1 MKDIVG
7 DIDAVVLAE
16 EEEQL
21 MMDAE
26 MERLQREATIAL
38 DTRMDGNMLLPFFE
52 TSPDLMFELH
62 EDNSVPKDLSDEV
75 HGDRSR
81 DWQQIERNPFS
92 VMTAALLK
100 TLREP
105 PSQHLESET
114 VKAEIRTA

>member
-1 MKDIVG
+1 MKDIVE

-16 EEEQL
+16 EEQQL

-26 MERLQREATIAL
+26 MERLQHEATIAL

-62 EDNSVPKDLSDEV
+62 EDNSVPRDLGDEV
-75 HGDRSR
+75 HGDQSR